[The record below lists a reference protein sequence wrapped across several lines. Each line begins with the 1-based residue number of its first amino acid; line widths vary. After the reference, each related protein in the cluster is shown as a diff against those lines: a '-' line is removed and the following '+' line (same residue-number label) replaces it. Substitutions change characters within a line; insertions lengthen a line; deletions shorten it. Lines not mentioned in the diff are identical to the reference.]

1 MGANWACFQARLAE
15 PFRET
20 PGRKR
25 RGSELAVA
33 RGSDVATGGP
43 SWKDDPG
50 LGDVVPKHD
59 PGEDRDVEV
68 LMAGC
73 CRRLEEGTH
82 G

>member
-1 MGANWACFQARLAE
+1 M
-15 PFRET
+15 
-20 PGRKR
+20 
-25 RGSELAVA
+25 
-33 RGSDVATGGP
+33 ATGRP

-50 LGDVVPKHD
+50 LGDVVPNHD

-73 CRRLEEGTH
+73 CRRLDEGTH